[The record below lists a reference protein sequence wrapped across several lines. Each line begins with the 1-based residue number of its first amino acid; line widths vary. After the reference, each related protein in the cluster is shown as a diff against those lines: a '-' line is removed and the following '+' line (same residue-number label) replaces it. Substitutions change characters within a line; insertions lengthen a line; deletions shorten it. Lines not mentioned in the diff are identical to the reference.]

1 MNKVNASLVT
11 CKHCSGERAAAV
23 TQYENGDEFTVCYC
37 CGKVEAKRKF
47 EALDYII
54 GIMRDGVTSET
65 EIAECLNDKMSE
77 EYDWMDG
84 VGIEPLASLL
94 ARELHEKAMFDRVAG
109 AQDDAEDAREFNEAK
124 AGRY

>member
-1 MNKVNASLVT
+1 MSKVNASLVT
-11 CKHCSGERAAAV
+11 CEHCSEERACAV
-23 TQYENGDEFTVCYC
+23 TQYENGDEFTICHC

-65 EIAECLNDKMSE
+65 EIAECLTYKISE
-77 EYDWMDG
+77 EYDWLDG
-84 VGIEPLASLL
+84 VDIELL
-94 ARELHEKAMFDRVAG
+94 AKNLVHELYDKATFDYIG
-109 AQDDAEDAREFNEAK
+109 EAQEATEDEREFRESK